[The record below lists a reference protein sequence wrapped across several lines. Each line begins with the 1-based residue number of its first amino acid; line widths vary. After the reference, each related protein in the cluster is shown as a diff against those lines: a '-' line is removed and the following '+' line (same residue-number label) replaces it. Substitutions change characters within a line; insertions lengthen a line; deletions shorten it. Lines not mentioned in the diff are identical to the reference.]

1 MELKALRAFTEV
13 VRLGGFTRAAGE
25 LCLTQPT
32 ISKMVRAL
40 EDELGMP
47 LLLREGRSVRLT
59 DAGQVVYE
67 QGQAVLAATARLH
80 GELESM
86 GKLVR
91 GQLRMGLPP
100 MVGGAFFAPVVG
112 AFRERYPG
120 VELILTE
127 AGARNLE
134 RGVADGEQEL
144 AVTVLPCALDGLAT
158 LEFSSEDL
166 CLLAPA
172 DTHWGRRE
180 SIAIEDLRDEAL
192 ILFNTGF
199 ALADRIAAA
208 CAEAGFAPRVAARS
222 GQWDFIAEL
231 VSARLGLALLPRR
244 LCERL
249 DRARFVWTPLLRPR
263 IPWRLAIIWRRDGYL
278 SHAARAFLAQCRESF
293 ALPDEIP
300 EHGEG

>member
-1 MELKALRAFTEV
+1 MMELKVLKAFTEV
-13 VRLGGFTRAAGE
+13 VRLGGFTRAAE
-25 LCLTQPT
+25 ALCLTQPAV
-32 ISKMVRAL
+32 SKMVRAL
-40 EDELGMP
+40 EDELGTP
-47 LLLREGRSVRLT
+47 LLLREGRSIRLT
-59 DAGQVVYE
+59 DAGRVVHE
-67 QGQAVLAATARLH
+67 QGLAVLAATERLH
-80 GELESM
+80 GELEAV
-86 GKLVR
+86 GQLVR

-112 AFRERYPG
+112 AFRERHPG

-127 AGARNLE
+127 DGARDLE
-134 RGVADGEQEL
+134 RGVANGEQEL
-144 AVTVLPCALDGLAT
+144 AVTVLPCAIENLAT

-172 DTHWGRRE
+172 GSVWGTRE
-180 SIAIEDLRDEAL
+180 SIAIGELRDEAL

-208 CAEAGFAPRVAARS
+208 CREAGFAPRVAARS

-249 DRARFVWTPLLRPR
+249 DPARFVWTPLLRPR
-263 IPWRLAIIWRRDGYL
+263 IPWRLAIIWRREAYL
-278 SHAARAFLAQCRESF
+278 SHAARAFLAQARESF
-293 ALPDEIP
+293 GLDGDPPTAA
-300 EHGEG
+300 